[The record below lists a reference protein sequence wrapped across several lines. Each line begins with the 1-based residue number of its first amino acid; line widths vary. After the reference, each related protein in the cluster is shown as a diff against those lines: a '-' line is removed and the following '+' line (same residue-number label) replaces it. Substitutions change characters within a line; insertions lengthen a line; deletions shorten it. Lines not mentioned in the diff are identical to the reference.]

1 MKIETG
7 GLLAITFIAGT
18 RQHPYL
24 SRSMIRLLSS
34 MLVALALFV
43 SPLLMASGASM
54 AMPHLAA
61 ASEAQTGSHCADSEA
76 PAGDD
81 NSQGDASCASACA
94 AFPPIGAADLED
106 ALPVLRAAA
115 AGVPQALSGIHPE
128 GELRP
133 PRMTPE
139 I

>member
-1 MKIETG
+1 MKIEASRLPG
-7 GLLAITFIAGT
+7 MMFIART

-24 SRSMIRLLSS
+24 KSRMIRLLSS

-54 AMPHLAA
+54 AMPHAA
-61 ASEAQTGSHCADSEA
+61 EASETQMGSHCADSEA
-76 PAGDD
+76 PAEGD
-81 NSQGDASCASACA
+81 NSRGDASCASACA
-94 AFPPIGAADLED
+94 AFPAIGPADLKD
-106 ALPVLRAAA
+106 ALPVRPAAA

-133 PRMTPE
+133 PRITPE